1 MDPLELRAFLKEI
14 EEKMGRTIDQKGM
27 SSRVID
33 LDLILYGN
41 LIAKTEQLDI
51 PSEDIEKYNFVLE
64 PLCELA
70 ADSIHPVLKISYREI
85 KNNLT

>member
-1 MDPLELRAFLKEI
+1 
-14 EEKMGRTIDQKGM
+14 MGRTPSQKGM

-41 LIAKTEQLDI
+41 LIEKTDKLDI
-51 PSEDIEKYNFVLE
+51 PSKDIEKYNFVLE

-70 ADSIHPVLKISYREI
+70 GDAIHPELKISFREI
-85 KNNLT
+85 KDQII